1 MSEVSRFNSYGRAEF
16 SADGSLVDYWEHK
29 CLVDKKDSQI
39 KDLEKQ
45 LAEAKEEIR
54 KAFDWALDITDEDF
68 NSRDEVG
75 NNNNKVKQILWEEY
89 KEKVK

>member
-1 MSEVSRFNSYGRAEF
+1 MSEAMSECNTCGAKMTGKYHI
-16 SADGSLVDYWEHK
+16 DCEHS
-29 CLVDKKDSQI
+29 CVGHLQR
-39 KDLEKQ
+39 Q
-45 LAEAKEEIR
+45 LAEAREATR

-75 NNNNKVKQILWEEY
+75 NNNKVKQILWEEY

>member
-1 MSEVSRFNSYGRAEF
+1 MNELIEKLKEVRNN
-16 SADGSLVDYWEHK
+16 GSKRQVHIDLANE
-29 CLVDKKDSQI
+29 CI
-39 KDLEKQ
+39 KEVEALEKQ
-45 LAEAKEEIR
+45 LAEAREATR

-75 NNNNKVKQILWEEY
+75 NNYNKVKQILWEEY

>member
-1 MSEVSRFNSYGRAEF
+1 MSNEHVKITYFQCTVCGKESEEEF
-16 SADGSLVDYWEHK
+16 GLTQHSCITHLQH
-29 CLVDKKDSQI
+29 
-39 KDLEKQ
+39 Q
-45 LAEAKEEIR
+45 LAEAREATR

-75 NNNNKVKQILWEEY
+75 NNYNKVKQILWEEY